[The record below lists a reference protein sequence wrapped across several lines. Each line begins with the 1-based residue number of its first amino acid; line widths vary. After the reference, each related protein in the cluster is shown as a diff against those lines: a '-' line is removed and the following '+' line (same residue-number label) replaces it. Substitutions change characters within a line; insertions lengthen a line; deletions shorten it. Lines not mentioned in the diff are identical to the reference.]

1 MCGSHHRSLMLRM
14 IDPHY
19 YAAYLGPD
27 TLPLSHFYGNW
38 GQTKLLVNNPLVDT
52 QPSQHG

>member
-1 MCGSHHRSLMLRM
+1 MLRM